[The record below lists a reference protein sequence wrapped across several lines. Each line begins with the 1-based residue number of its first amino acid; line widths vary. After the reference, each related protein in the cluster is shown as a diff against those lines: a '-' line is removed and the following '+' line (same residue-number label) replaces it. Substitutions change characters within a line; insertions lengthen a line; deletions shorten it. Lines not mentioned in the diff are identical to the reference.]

1 MLLGLCCKSLYVYSM
16 DSKTMRNE
24 KLKEAL
30 GVYHK
35 VALGYDGRKNITGFM
50 NMQNKKWFLVKVIK
64 GQWVVSNVSIYIAND
79 RIKLK
84 YSFIFP
90 YLI

>member
-1 MLLGLCCKSLYVYSM
+1 MS
-16 DSKTMRNE
+16 NN

-50 NMQNKKWFLVKVIK
+50 NMQNKKWFLVKAIK
-64 GQWVVSNVSIYIAND
+64 GQWVVSNVFTCITNSRVKLIY
-79 RIKLK
+79 
-84 YSFIFP
+84 
-90 YLI
+90 